1 MADEIHRAGV
11 RKPLVWVGG
20 AELICTGHC
29 GSWQQ
34 LSALQQ
40 TVSGLLSEAWLA
52 AIPVAFCQ
60 DGNVSQQG
68 LQECCVATD
77 RILISNPKSG

>member
-1 MADEIHRAGV
+1 MRSAALGSGSHCYG
-11 RKPLVWVGG
+11 WMGWSS
-20 AELICTGHC
+20 CSGHC

-34 LSALQQ
+34 LSALQH
-40 TVSGLLSEAWLA
+40 TGAGLLSEVWMP

-68 LQECCVATD
+68 LQEYCVVTD
-77 RILISNPKSG
+77 RIFVSNPKSG